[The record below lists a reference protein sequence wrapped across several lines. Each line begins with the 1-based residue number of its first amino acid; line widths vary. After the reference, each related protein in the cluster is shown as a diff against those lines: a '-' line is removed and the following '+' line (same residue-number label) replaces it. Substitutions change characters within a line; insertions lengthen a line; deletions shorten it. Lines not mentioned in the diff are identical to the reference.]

1 MPHHVIV
8 SLPDGRVIRVDYR
21 IGPIVSIIRKIHDEI
36 QKPPE
41 RRDHDRLCELD
52 LRAAA
57 WLDANGHLC
66 CTAEQVRD
74 GTCTLHGEVT

>member
-1 MPHHVIV
+1 MPHHLIV
-8 SLPDGRVIRVDYR
+8 SLPDDRVIRVDYR
-21 IGPIVSIIRKIHDEI
+21 VPVIVPLIRRIHEEI

-57 WLDANGHLC
+57 WLDENADQC

-74 GTCTLHGEVT
+74 GTCTLHGEVA